1 MKVNNQR
8 KFHYLTGLFLLC
20 VIFSILI
27 GRYPALGF
35 MKLETLQTDTI
46 AQNIFFN
53 LRIPRVILGLF
64 LGMTLG
70 ASGLVFQT
78 VFNNPLVGSSML
90 GVTQG
95 ASFGAAIGIVFF
107 NSNSWIVQ
115 FLAITLGASGLFL
128 SVFSARKIHFGGWTL
143 RLILAGSVISALFG
157 AGLTLLKYLAD
168 SRNQLHAIEFWLM
181 GGIGNT
187 TWRGLPIVI
196 VIILLSLFVLWRV
209 RWRIN
214 LLSLDHETSLSLGV
228 NVRRERLVALAMAV
242 FAVSAAT
249 SLSGIIGWISLIVPH
264 LARRLFGSDTK
275 DSLPASM
282 LIGAILVLL
291 CDSGARTLSPVEIPL
306 GIITSFVGVIV
317 FVLLMGV
324 RNK

>member
-8 KFHYLTGLFLLC
+8 KFHYLTGLFFLC
-20 VIFSILI
+20 VIFSIFI
-27 GRYPALGF
+27 GRYPEIGF
-35 MKLETLQTDTI
+35 MKPDTLLTDTI

-53 LRIPRVILGLF
+53 LRIPRVILGLL

-128 SVFSARKIHFGGWTL
+128 SVFSARKIHYGGWTL
-143 RLILAGSVISALFG
+143 RLILAGSMISALFG

-181 GGIGNT
+181 GGLGST

-196 VIILLSLFVLWRV
+196 VIILLSLFVLWRI

-214 LLSLDHETSLSLGV
+214 LLSLDNETGLSLGV
-228 NVRRERLVALAMAV
+228 NVRRERLIVLAMAV
-242 FAVSAAT
+242 FSGSAAT

-264 LARRLFGSDTK
+264 LARRLFGADTK

-306 GIITSFVGVIV
+306 GIITSFIGVIV

-324 RNK
+324 KNK

>member
-8 KFHYLTGLFLLC
+8 KFHFLTGLFLLC

-27 GRYPALGF
+27 GRYPELGF
-35 MKLETLQTDTI
+35 IKLDTLQTDTI

-53 LRIPRVILGLF
+53 LRIPRVILGLL

-143 RLILAGSVISALFG
+143 RLILSGSMISALFG

-187 TWRGLPIVI
+187 TWRGLPVAI

-214 LLSLDHETSLSLGV
+214 LLSLDNETSLSLGV
-228 NVRRERLVALAMAV
+228 NVRRERLIVLAMAV

-317 FVLLMGV
+317 FILLMGAK
-324 RNK
+324 NK